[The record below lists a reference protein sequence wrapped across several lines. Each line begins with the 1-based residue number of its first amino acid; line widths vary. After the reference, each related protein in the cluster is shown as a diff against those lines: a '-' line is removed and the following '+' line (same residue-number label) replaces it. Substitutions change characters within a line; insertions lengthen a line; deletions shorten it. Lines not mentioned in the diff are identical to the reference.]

1 MTVWIDAQLSPA
13 LARWM
18 SRNLEVDAYHVED
31 LDLRDSPDASI
42 FDAARKW
49 GAIVITK
56 DRELLDAGEAI
67 VEIRR

>member
-1 MTVWIDAQLSPA
+1 
-13 LARWM
+13 M